1 MPKVSAAKM
10 TPDLPFG
17 PLPKTLR
24 RLSRPERRVAFRLL
38 SGVLDGTIRLPD
50 GFFDGAEL
58 VHCHAAAQKIEL
70 KRRRRS

>member
-1 MPKVSAAKM
+1 MPKINAAQL
-10 TPDLPFG
+10 TADLPFG
-17 PLPKTLR
+17 PVPKVLR
-24 RLSRPERRVAFRLL
+24 RLTRPERRVTYRVL